1 MIDRIKN
8 RRSHFTKEFNGEIA
22 PKSLIEEMLQ
32 SAIWAPSHKLT
43 LPFRFTVIQP
53 ESRENIKDLILNN
66 YLKSNPNPDPIKLE
80 KIDWLSTKVSH
91 IICIIFQ
98 PSGVVPEWEE
108 VASLGAAVQNM
119 YLTISESSNFGGY
132 WTTGNGMN
140 SPEVRTYL
148 NLKPDEFH
156 YGYFL
161 VGGINN
167 KRTIA
172 NRPSPNITWL

>member
-1 MIDRIKN
+1 MIDKIKN

-22 PKSLIEEMLQ
+22 LKSLIEEMLQ

-98 PSGVVPEWEE
+98 PSGV
-108 VASLGAAVQNM
+108 
-119 YLTISESSNFGGY
+119 
-132 WTTGNGMN
+132 
-140 SPEVRTYL
+140 
-148 NLKPDEFH
+148 
-156 YGYFL
+156 
-161 VGGINN
+161 
-167 KRTIA
+167 
-172 NRPSPNITWL
+172 